1 MLKKEARQITGG
13 LSAPSKMPGPA
24 YNLPASQCQ
33 TGAKLVHVPGS
44 VCRGCYARKGRD
56 RFGNVQKALERRA
69 ASIMHPDWVKAMV
82 TLVAGHEYFRWHDS
96 GDIQSVEHLKRI
108 FEVCR
113 LTPFTRHW
121 LPTREVKYTSLMD
134 PDIVPSNLK
143 IIISDHM
150 IDQERGVLSWPYTSG
165 VSTDHAA
172 VTCPASKQ
180 GNKCRDCRACWDRNV
195 KRVVYGKH

>member
-33 TGAKLVHVPGS
+33 TGAKLVNVSGS
-44 VCRGCYARKGRD
+44 VCHGCYALKGRY
-56 RFGNVQKALERRA
+56 RFNNVQKALERRA
-69 ASIMHPDWVKAMV
+69 ASIKHPDWVKAMV
-82 TLVAGHEYFRWHDS
+82 VLISGHEYFRWHDS

-108 FEVCR
+108 FEVCK
-113 LTPFTRHW
+113 LTPFTSHW

-134 PDIVPSNLK
+134 PNIVPPNLK

-180 GNKCRDCRACWDRNV
+180 GNKCLKCRACWDRNV